1 MGRECG
7 GPRWRRLVIFL
18 FSPLIVIAAG
28 GRRLRHV
35 DRIGGGKAVFE
46 TLFERSLELAFAG
59 VLPLALALVVACL
72 LHDGLLRN
80 GHGCSPCR
88 RRKSSRPRANNARRV
103 PGVPWQGSAIGKIS
117 GQSSLLKTDHRRP
130 IVLEAKSM
138 RTVTC
143 IEDLRQTA
151 RRKVPRA
158 FFDYAEAGSY
168 SQATLRANR
177 EDLERIKLRQRV
189 LVDVSQRDLT
199 TTIMGEKVA
208 LPLALAPI
216 GLCGMQHG
224 DGEILAC
231 RAAQAVGI
239 PFTLSTM
246 SICSIEDVAQA
257 VDTPFWFQLYV
268 MKDRGFMRAL
278 IERAVAAKCSALVL
292 TVDLQVLGQRHCDI
306 RNGMTVPPQI
316 KLANVIGIAT
326 KPAWALSI
334 LRGRRKTFG
343 NLAGHVRGM
352 ENVNSLAQ
360 WTASQFDPAL
370 NWKDVEWIRGLWPGK
385 LILKGIL
392 DVEDARTAAKTGAG
406 ALVVS
411 NDGAPSSIS
420 ALPRV
425 VEAVGD
431 VIEVMFDGGIRSGQ
445 DVVRALA
452 YGARACMIGRSYIYG
467 LGAGGEAGVAAAI
480 DILARELDVTMALCG
495 VKSVRDIDHGVIAPP

>member
-1 MGRECG
+1 
-7 GPRWRRLVIFL
+7 
-18 FSPLIVIAAG
+18 
-28 GRRLRHV
+28 
-35 DRIGGGKAVFE
+35 
-46 TLFERSLELAFAG
+46 
-59 VLPLALALVVACL
+59 
-72 LHDGLLRN
+72 
-80 GHGCSPCR
+80 
-88 RRKSSRPRANNARRV
+88 
-103 PGVPWQGSAIGKIS
+103 
-117 GQSSLLKTDHRRP
+117 
-130 IVLEAKSM
+130 M

-177 EDLERIKLRQRV
+177 DDLERIKLRQRV

-216 GLCGMQHG
+216 GLCGMQYG

-231 RAAQAVGI
+231 RAAQAAGI

-257 VDTPFWFQLYV
+257 VDKPFWFQLYV
-268 MKDRGFMRAL
+268 MRDRGFIRAL

-292 TVDLQVLGQRHCDI
+292 TVDLQVLGQRHCDV

-316 KLANVIGIAT
+316 KLANVIDIAT

-360 WTASQFDPAL
+360 WTAGQFDPAL
-370 NWKDVEWIRGLWPGK
+370 NWKDVEWIRSLWPGK

-392 DVEDARTAAKTGAG
+392 DVEDARTAATVGAG

-411 NDGAPSSIS
+411 NHGGRQLDGAPSSIS
-420 ALPRV
+420 ALPKV

-445 DVVRALA
+445 DVMRALA

-495 VKSVRDIDHGVIAPP
+495 VKSVRDIDRSVITLP